1 MCMWGGAGGGVWVR
15 VVQFLLCLFTWT
27 RLFSLIASFCYLT
40 SRVSGS
46 RPGLTRRREER
57 EQHLVSRR
65 GLPLDADGKVS

>member
-1 MCMWGGAGGGVWVR
+1 MCMWGVRVR
-15 VVQFLLCLFTWT
+15 VVQFVLFVHLNTT
-27 RLFSLIASFCYLT
+27 LFSLIASFCYLT

-46 RPGLTRRREER
+46 RLVLTRRREEL

>member
-1 MCMWGGAGGGVWVR
+1 MHRHVHVGGGVECVF
-15 VVQFLLCLFTWT
+15 VLCLFTWT

-46 RPGLTRRREER
+46 RLGLTRRREEQ

-65 GLPLDADGKVS
+65 RLPLDADGKVS